1 MKKRFLAAVLLIT
14 LLLTS
19 LPLSAVTADSAS
31 EEEDPAVIH
40 VLNDLINY
48 IYQCECIY
56 EDLEWAADSFSRY
69 DGERTWENLQFA
81 RASFAIAR
89 LDISKRDLAELEM
102 QLEDEIELMER
113 GVDVSF
119 MERVKADFEAE
130 KTAALNTCA
139 NLCVGIMEDVF
150 VASDWEISMEHVG
163 NIHET
168 AICYEQY
175 LANTADWVLAS
186 INDAA
191 VTERFNSVMANYC
204 PAVHALQSK
213 TPKTKDEIEKETDE
227 LLDKLKGLIVEGS
240 NVVGARQHRLNVLTD
255 LYEKNQFDT
264 IAQDIVQISGLP
276 LILFCPDWF
285 DEGESYF
292 YYWRE
297 NGEVAKTPVPGTVL
311 ARIPDGCKITSS
323 GVTKDEVKQY
333 QAELEAAGLPCL
345 DCTETEEELTL
356 LYEYEGSVF
365 AVFWEEGMVNILMS
379 ENPVCLL
386 PRWLYSILL
395 SL

>member
-1 MKKRFLAAVLLIT
+1 MKKRLVAAVLLIT
-14 LLLTS
+14 LILTS
-19 LPLSAVTADSAS
+19 LPVSAIMAESAS
-31 EEEDPAVIH
+31 EEENPAVIRM
-40 VLNDLINY
+40 LNDLIGY

-56 EDLEWAADSFSRY
+56 EDLEWTLDSFSRY

-89 LDISKRDLAELEM
+89 LDISKRALPELEM
-102 QLEDEIELMER
+102 QREDQKELMR
-113 GVDVSF
+113 QGIDISF
-119 MERVKADFEAE
+119 MEDIEEDFEAE

-255 LYEKNQFDT
+255 LYENKQFDKIT
-264 IAQDIVQISGLP
+264 EEIVQISNLP
-276 LILFCPDWF
+276 PILFCPDWF

-311 ARIPDGCKITSS
+311 DRIPDGCKITTA

-356 LYEYEGSVF
+356 LYEYEGSAF
-365 AVFWEEGMVNILMS
+365 AIFWKEGEATILMT

-386 PRWLYSILL
+386 PRWFYSILL